1 MKKLVVLI
9 IVLAGAAYVYVNRD
23 SLVGKTG
30 SQDYAMK
37 GYKQSLDKA
46 HQVEQELQ
54 KSKAQLDQAVEK
66 NQ

>member
-9 IVLAGAAYVYVNRD
+9 IVIAGVAYVYVNRD
-23 SLVGKTG
+23 SFIGKTE

-54 KSKAQLDQAVEK
+54 KSKVQLDQAVEK